1 MSWEV
6 KKEVLFERTLPEARW
21 NYSKIANSV
30 PLEPERKWKVKAA
43 A

>member
-21 NYSKIANSV
+21 NYSKIGTMV
-30 PLEPERKWKVKAA
+30 PIEPKREWKVKSAV
-43 A
+43 